1 MIYRS
6 IISTLKKR
14 KLFALQVDP
23 DKHTPDS
30 LKQLAAAAERNS
42 VDFILAGGSMVFKP
56 VQHSIRILKEHT
68 GIPIILFPGN
78 ILQISDQADGI
89 LLLCLISGRNP
100 EYLIGNHVIAA
111 PLLRESGLEIIPTSY
126 ILIENGRSTSVEY
139 ISNTKPI
146 PADKIDLATATAMAG
161 EMLGHRLIY
170 LEAGSGAL
178 EPVNTKLIKAV
189 RDNINI
195 PLIVGGGISRTE
207 QVEELYRAGT
217 DMIVV
222 GSAIEIEPS
231 SLDRLCEAAA
241 KYRE

>member
-1 MIYRS
+1 MIYQS
-6 IISTLKKR
+6 IIEKLKKG

-23 DKHTPDS
+23 DKHTAGS
-30 LKQLAAAAERNS
+30 LSKIARAAERNS

-56 VQHSIRILKEHT
+56 VQQSIRVLKEQCD
-68 GIPIILFPGN
+68 IPIILFPGN
-78 ILQISDQADGI
+78 ILQITEEADGI

-111 PLLRESGLEIIPTSY
+111 PLLRQSGLEIIPTSY

-178 EPVNTKLIKAV
+178 EPVNTKLIEEV
-189 RDNINI
+189 RGNINI
-195 PLIVGGGISRTE
+195 PLIVGGGITQAS
-207 QVEELYRAGT
+207 QVDKLYKAGT
-217 DMIVV
+217 DMMVV
-222 GSAIEIEPS
+222 GSAVEIEPD
-231 SLDRLCEAAA
+231 SLDILCEAAA
-241 KYRE
+241 KYR